1 MNAIAGAV
9 GGPYAEAIEVPYDRV
24 IERPYGWIKLLKVD
38 GLCLIFYI
46 TFLSCLAIYLKW
58 DNNSYRDDGD
68 EPDNEVTVTATLGY
82 ISIST
87 DTIDNINKHLVTSNS
102 SVPVDLIFQAEDDRV
117 LSTILNVLP
126 SSSFYFESEEPLTI
140 TAVAS

>member
-1 MNAIAGAV
+1 MSAIAEASEASYDG
-9 GGPYAEAIEVPYDRV
+9 AIEDSHGRIRWLRV
-24 IERPYGWIKLLKVD
+24 C

-68 EPDNEVTVTATLGY
+68 EPDNEVTVTATPGY

-102 SVPVDLIFQAEDDRV
+102 SVPVDLTFQAEDGRV

-140 TAVAS
+140 TASSS